1 MNYYNE
7 IKNKLINNEITKR
20 IKDYSKN
27 KSDLNT
33 YYNVGKLLSEA
44 GKHYGEGI
52 IKEYSK
58 RLSKETNKN
67 YSITSLKYMRQFYK
81 YIKSQPTADQLNYN
95 LTWSHY
101 QELLPLKD
109 NNKIKYYIDVCQK
122 NNLSKRQLRQ
132 RKNCRQKH
140 KRNV

>member
-58 RLSKETNKN
+58 RLSKDIGKGYGISN
-67 YSITSLKYMRQFYK
+67 LKRMRQFYNMIEK
-81 YIKSQPTADQLNYN
+81 GAPLGHQ

-101 QELLPLKD
+101 KELIPLKD